1 MGYQTFGTQITAL
14 TGISLSNN
22 TTNQGYVDSF
32 LTNAARDVLSMIP
45 SKHLAEYAVATT
57 LNNSST
63 TLGTID
69 DKIILSVL
77 RKYDQKSTT
86 SEVGR
91 YRECRQVPFTNLG
104 IAEEDSGYIDAHSQE
119 DPVFYIHNNTL
130 YVLPKPDATY
140 NAKVSYIGFPNV
152 LYTESAIADFPKL
165 LEQAVVYRAAADSA
179 RFLFQDEQDE
189 DVYVPMI
196 KDLTN
201 QFANSLKLFLTK
213 FQKEEP
219 ISQQDSSQGAGL
231 AKALQKA
238 MGG

>member
-1 MGYQTFGTQITAL
+1 MAYQTFGTQITAL
-14 TGISLSNN
+14 TGISLSAA
-22 TTNQGYVDSF
+22 TNQGYVDSF
-32 LTNAARDVLSMIP
+32 VTNAAGDVLSMVP
-45 SKHLAEYAVATT
+45 QEHLAEYAVTATLNAGGTT
-57 LNNSST
+57 LSN
-63 TLGTID
+63 ID
-69 DKIILSVL
+69 NMIILSVL
-77 RKYDQKSTT
+77 RKYNQKSTT

-104 IAEEDSGYIDAHSQE
+104 IAEEDSGYLDAHSQE
-119 DPVFYIHNNTL
+119 DPVYYIHNNTL

-140 NAKVSYIGFPNV
+140 NAKVSYISLPDV
-152 LYTESAIADFPKL
+152 LYSESAIADFPKL
-165 LEQAVVYRAAADSA
+165 LEQAVVYRAAADAA

-213 FQKEEP
+213 FKKEEP
-219 ISQQDSSQGAGL
+219 IAQQDTSQGAGL